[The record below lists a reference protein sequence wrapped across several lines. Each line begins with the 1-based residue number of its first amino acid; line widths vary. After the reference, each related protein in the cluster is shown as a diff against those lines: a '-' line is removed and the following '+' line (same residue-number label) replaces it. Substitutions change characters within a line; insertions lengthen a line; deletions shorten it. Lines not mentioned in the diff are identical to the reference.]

1 MDFLY
6 TFLNFLQPGILWPEY
21 ADLRPLFILSVIVG
35 IIGFLKYSQYSRAE
49 AFRYPAFVYLVFFI
63 IAQVVSV
70 HYSGLNSM
78 LEEFNYW
85 NVYILFVVISILVI
99 NSPSALERY
108 VWGMIAGSMVIVFYG
123 IYAVFAGLPAAV
135 GGRAG
140 AYGMYENHNDYSFI
154 IIMVLPFV
162 YMFWKTRSGIIRLLL
177 LFLFLTC
184 VTGMFLSLSR
194 GGILAM
200 VLEMGLIVIFAFDKE
215 KRFRY
220 LFLISIIGV
229 AAIGYQW
236 AAREANQGASY
247 TAKDAEYSR
256 IELWKAGK
264 NMITS
269 KPLLGVGSRRFGEV
283 SEEYGE
289 ISGWD
294 KGKNAHNTYIE
305 IAATSGLIGIT
316 LFMLMLRSVLR
327 GLKTPA
333 TCPGLESLEPIRT
346 ATLISLYA
354 IMFRALFDAKAHD
367 WSFYVLCVIGIT
379 YVMLLRS
386 AKAAEKDKADATP
399 LQNVV
404 DV

>member
-1 MDFLY
+1 
-6 TFLNFLQPGILWPEY
+6 
-21 ADLRPLFILSVIVG
+21 
-35 IIGFLKYSQYSRAE
+35 
-49 AFRYPAFVYLVFFI
+49 
-63 IAQVVSV
+63 
-70 HYSGLNSM
+70 
-78 LEEFNYW
+78 
-85 NVYILFVVISILVI
+85 
-99 NSPSALERY
+99 
-108 VWGMIAGSMVIVFYG
+108 
-123 IYAVFAGLPAAV
+123 
-135 GGRAG
+135 
-140 AYGMYENHNDYSFI
+140 
-154 IIMVLPFV
+154 
-162 YMFWKTRSGIIRLLL
+162 
-177 LFLFLTC
+177 
-184 VTGMFLSLSR
+184 
-194 GGILAM
+194 
-200 VLEMGLIVIFAFDKE
+200 
-215 KRFRY
+215 
-220 LFLISIIGV
+220 V